1 MDSQVIKKIKKI
13 LGKGVHFLH
22 EPSLR
27 GNEWKYVKKTLDD
40 NLYLQQGLLLKN
52 LKINLKNTPNLN
64 M

>member
-1 MDSQVIKKIKKI
+1 MDIQIIKKIKKV

-40 NLYLQQGLLLKN
+40 NFVSTAGPLLKN
-52 LKINLKNTPNLN
+52 LKIN
-64 M
+64 

>member
-13 LGKGVHFLH
+13 LGKREHFLH

-40 NLYLQQGLLLKN
+40 NLVTTAVPIVEKLEKKLK
-52 LKINLKNTPNLN
+52 KYTKKK
-64 M
+64 